1 MANMPPGAE
10 MCRKDWALNQDGKM
24 PSNHPNFLSTKP
36 TKLSAF
42 LFSLFFLSVESRSRM
57 RTTQKVHLPSEEIA
71 FHLSRCKGGP
81 RGSQSYISINLGLA
95 QLRFEAM
102 T

>member
-10 MCRKDWALNQDGKM
+10 MCRKDWAQNQDGKM

-42 LFSLFFLSVESRSRM
+42 SLFLLSVESRSRM
-57 RTTQKVHLPSEEIA
+57 RTTARIHLPSEEIA
-71 FHLSRCKGGP
+71 LHLSRCKGGP
-81 RGSQSYISINLGLA
+81 RGSQSYISTNLGLA